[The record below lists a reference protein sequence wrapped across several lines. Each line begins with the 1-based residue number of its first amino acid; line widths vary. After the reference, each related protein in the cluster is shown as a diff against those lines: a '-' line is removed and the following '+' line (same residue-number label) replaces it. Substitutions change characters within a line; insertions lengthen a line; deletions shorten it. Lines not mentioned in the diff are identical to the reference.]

1 MRIAAFA
8 GAYFAAV
15 FAVGFV
21 LGTLRVTLVVPAVGE
36 RAAELAEM
44 PLMIAASV
52 WFAGRFVRRWRLGV
66 AAALQGG
73 VLALVLLLGA
83 ELTLVL
89 GVRGLTL
96 TQYLASRDPVA
107 GAAYLTALCVFM
119 LAPTAVAWRFARRR

>member
-1 MRIAAFA
+1 LRIAAFA

-66 AAALQGG
+66 AAALSRWCCCSAPSLRSCSESGG
-73 VLALVLLLGA
+73 
-83 ELTLVL
+83 
-89 GVRGLTL
+89 
-96 TQYLASRDPVA
+96 SR
-107 GAAYLTALCVFM
+107 
-119 LAPTAVAWRFARRR
+119 

>member
-8 GAYFAAV
+8 AAYFAAV
-15 FAVGFV
+15 FAVGFA
-21 LGTLRVTLVVPAVGE
+21 LGTLRVTLVVPVVGE

-52 WFAGRFVRRWRLGV
+52 WFAMSFVRRWRLAV

-96 TQYLASRDPVA
+96 AQYLASRDPVA
-107 GAAYLTALCVFM
+107 GTAYLVALCVFM
-119 LAPTAVAWRFARRR
+119 LAPAVVARRFVRQR